1 MDYKKILEVKSEI
14 IDAQELEISAYKE
27 IIKGQE
33 RIIDQL
39 AIVLEVCTKN
49 LCKENNVN

>member
-14 IDAQELEISAYKE
+14 IDAQDEEISAYKQ
-27 IIKGQE
+27 IIKNQD

-39 AIVLEVCTKN
+39 SIALEVCTKII
-49 LCKENNVN
+49 CKENNVN